1 MNIALIR
8 LDDSLR
14 IIHCGYL
21 WKLSRSVAPPSTRNV
36 EGGDASSHQFALP
49 LISSKWSKRWFVLRA
64 DSCLYFFKTEL
75 VSCKNVSD
83 IIFKCYIVNYGHF
96 IFSYEQKYSILE
108 QESRPL
114 GAVMVSGCSIIQGC
128 EEEDEQTGVAKEY
141 AFRLKLNSTLNKS
154 SSGVENVVEPEEES
168 RNSRYLCLA
177 TDTEGS
183 MNKWINTIAL
193 SSKTPDTVTYLKQ
206 NYILRD

>member
-1 MNIALIR
+1 MGLARVEDIPGIGEEKDPMNIALIR

-75 VSCKNVSD
+75 VSCKNVFD
-83 IIFKCYIVNYGHF
+83 IIANGYKIK
-96 IFSYEQKYSILE
+96 EMSILTF
-108 QESRPL
+108 L
-114 GAVMVSGCSIIQGC
+114 M
-128 EEEDEQTGVAKEY
+128 
-141 AFRLKLNSTLNKS
+141 NKS
-154 SSGVENVVEPEEES
+154 ILYLS
-168 RNSRYLCLA
+168 RRV
-177 TDTEGS
+177 DH
-183 MNKWINTIAL
+183 
-193 SSKTPDTVTYLKQ
+193 
-206 NYILRD
+206 

>member
-1 MNIALIR
+1 MGLARVEDIPGIGEEKDPMNIALIR

-75 VSCKNVSD
+75 VSCKNVFD
-83 IIFKCYIVNYGHF
+83 IIFECLAYKI
-96 IFSYEQKYSILE
+96 KDMSILTF
-108 QESRPL
+108 L
-114 GAVMVSGCSIIQGC
+114 
-128 EEEDEQTGVAKEY
+128 
-141 AFRLKLNSTLNKS
+141 
-154 SSGVENVVEPEEES
+154 
-168 RNSRYLCLA
+168 
-177 TDTEGS
+177 
-183 MNKWINTIAL
+183 MNKNIL
-193 SSKTPDTVTYLKQ
+193 YL
-206 NYILRD
+206 IRRVDH

>member
-1 MNIALIR
+1 MI
-8 LDDSLR
+8 
-14 IIHCGYL
+14 
-21 WKLSRSVAPPSTRNV
+21 K
-36 EGGDASSHQFALP
+36 
-49 LISSKWSKRWFVLRA
+49 
-64 DSCLYFFKTEL
+64 
-75 VSCKNVSD
+75 
-83 IIFKCYIVNYGHF
+83 
-96 IFSYEQKYSILE
+96 

-114 GAVMVSGCSIIQGC
+114 GAVMVSGCSIIKGC

>member
-1 MNIALIR
+1 M
-8 LDDSLR
+8 
-14 IIHCGYL
+14 
-21 WKLSRSVAPPSTRNV
+21 
-36 EGGDASSHQFALP
+36 
-49 LISSKWSKRWFVLRA
+49 
-64 DSCLYFFKTEL
+64 LY
-75 VSCKNVSD
+75 CK
-83 IIFKCYIVNYGHF
+83 YGHF

-154 SSGVENVVEPEEES
+154 GTVSSSSSVENVVEPEEES

-177 TDTEGS
+177 TDTDGS
-183 MNKWINTIAL
+183 MNKWINTIAI
-193 SSKTPDTVTYLKQ
+193 SSKTPDTVTYLKR
-206 NYILRD
+206 NDFTHD

>member
-1 MNIALIR
+1 
-8 LDDSLR
+8 
-14 IIHCGYL
+14 
-21 WKLSRSVAPPSTRNV
+21 
-36 EGGDASSHQFALP
+36 
-49 LISSKWSKRWFVLRA
+49 
-64 DSCLYFFKTEL
+64 
-75 VSCKNVSD
+75 
-83 IIFKCYIVNYGHF
+83 
-96 IFSYEQKYSILE
+96 
-108 QESRPL
+108 
-114 GAVMVSGCSIIQGC
+114 MVSGCSIIQGC

>member
-1 MNIALIR
+1 MGLARVEDIPGIGEEKDPMNIALIR

-75 VSCKNVSD
+75 VSFKNVFD
-83 IIFKCYIVNYGHF
+83 IIANGYKIK
-96 IFSYEQKYSILE
+96 EMSILTF
-108 QESRPL
+108 L
-114 GAVMVSGCSIIQGC
+114 
-128 EEEDEQTGVAKEY
+128 
-141 AFRLKLNSTLNKS
+141 
-154 SSGVENVVEPEEES
+154 
-168 RNSRYLCLA
+168 
-177 TDTEGS
+177 
-183 MNKWINTIAL
+183 MNKNILYL
-193 SSKTPDTVTYLKQ
+193 SRRVDH
-206 NYILRD
+206 